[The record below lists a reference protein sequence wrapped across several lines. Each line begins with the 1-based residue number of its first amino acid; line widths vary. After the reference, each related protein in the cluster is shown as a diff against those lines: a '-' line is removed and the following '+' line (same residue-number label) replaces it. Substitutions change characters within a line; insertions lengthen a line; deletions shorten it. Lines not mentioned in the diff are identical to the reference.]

1 MKVLVHKRD
10 HIPARTVDGQYIP
23 ACHPLVSDYEG
34 WLFGI
39 SSDGNA
45 TDGIDTM
52 AVVMKPD
59 GFFAAVPVS
68 WAQASPEAVHDRYA
82 KAIDKLDPNINFPY

>member
-1 MKVLVHKRD
+1 MKVLVHKST
-10 HIPARTVDGQYIP
+10 HIPARYEDGKHIP
-23 ACHPLVSDYEG
+23 ASYPRVPDYEG

-59 GFFAAVPVS
+59 GFFTTVPVS
-68 WAQASPEAVHDRYA
+68 WAQASPEAIHDRFA
-82 KAIDKLDPNINFPY
+82 TSLEQLNRPF

>member
-1 MKVLVHKRD
+1 MKVLVHKREKNPTPNRAGMST
-10 HIPARTVDGQYIP
+10 IPLPT
-23 ACHPLVSDYEG
+23 HSLVLDYEG

-59 GFFAAVPVS
+59 GFFITVPVS
-68 WAQASPEAVHDRYA
+68 WVKASAEAVHDRFA
-82 KAIDKLDPNINFPY
+82 QAVEQSNCPY